1 MLFHWGL
8 LLGLVWVEHMTLADG
23 CVCPNATILP
33 QIPSELAAAGGGCC
47 VNYSGSAFSH
57 VLWSV
62 FSNHTNI
69 EILDLSNCNISFI
82 HSQGKVPS
90 SLQKVYLDGNRLTV
104 LPRNFLAS
112 QPNLTEVNL
121 SKNLLQELP
130 EGFLQDSNRL
140 QRLYLQ
146 ANQLRSLPE
155 DVLQLPHLQRLELD
169 GNQWDCS
176 CLLLEGLSVGGQ
188 TNRTSALQDLMGNL
202 TCSSPWQV
210 AGKMVWSLRQH
221 DMCRPASLTA
231 LFIVLPLVILSALLL
246 CWCCG
251 RKRKKKKEAPV
262 FGSSKKRALAS
273 SSHVQKHLT
282 KQQPL
287 AGERRNDGDCSKQGI
302 LKNHQPSDQTP
313 TLLDSSKDI
322 YEEVEIKVGSVES
335 LPHCSSFTE
344 GKQGSQGPDGAA
356 QTQLELDTVS
366 VTEVLKDSADREK
379 AYMTQSTEYYS
390 LVPGI
395 ELEDSDHA
403 EYENVVPPDTVLKE
417 PSIV

>member
-1 MLFHWGL
+1 MPFHWSL
-8 LLGLVWVEHMTLADG
+8 LLLSVWVGHMDLADG
-23 CVCPNATILP
+23 CVCPEATVLP
-33 QIPSELAAAGGGCC
+33 QVPSELAAGGCC
-47 VNYSGSAFSH
+47 LNYSGSAFTH

-62 FSNHTNI
+62 FNNDTNI

-82 HSQGKVPS
+82 HSHGKVSS
-90 SLQKVYLDGNRLTV
+90 SLQKVYLDHNRLTV

-112 QPNLTEVNL
+112 QPNLTEVDL
-121 SKNLLQELP
+121 SKNLLQQLP
-130 EGFLQDSNRL
+130 EGFLQESNSL
-140 QRLYLQ
+140 QRLYLHG
-146 ANQLRSLPE
+146 NQLHSLPE

-176 CLLLEGLSVGGQ
+176 CLLLEALNVGGQ
-188 TNRTSALQDLMGNL
+188 TNRTSAFQDLVGNL
-202 TCSSPWQV
+202 TCFSPRHV

-231 LFIVLPLVILSALLL
+231 LFIVLPLIILSALLL

-262 FGSSKKRALAS
+262 FGSSKKRALGS
-273 SSHVQKHLT
+273 SSHIQKHLS
-282 KQQPL
+282 KQQPS
-287 AGERRNDGDCSKQGI
+287 AHEHWKDGDGSKQGI
-302 LKNHQPSDQTP
+302 LKNHQPPDQTP

-335 LPHCSSFTE
+335 LPHVSSLCSSFTE

-356 QTQLELDTVS
+356 KTQLELDTVS

-403 EYENVVPPDTVLKE
+403 EYENVVP
-417 PSIV
+417 S

>member
-1 MLFHWGL
+1 MPFHWSL
-8 LLGLVWVEHMTLADG
+8 LLLSVWAGHMDLADG
-23 CVCPNATILP
+23 CVCPEATVLP
-33 QIPSELAAAGGGCC
+33 QVPSELAAGGCC
-47 VNYSGSAFSH
+47 LNYSGSAFTH
-57 VLWSV
+57 VLC
-62 FSNHTNI
+62 H
-69 EILDLSNCNISFI
+69 
-82 HSQGKVPS
+82 GKVSS
-90 SLQKVYLDGNRLTV
+90 SLQKVFLDHNRLTV

-112 QPNLTEVNL
+112 QPNLTEVDL
-121 SKNLLQELP
+121 SKNLLQQLP
-130 EGFLQDSNRL
+130 EGFLQESNSL
-140 QRLYLQ
+140 QRLYLHG
-146 ANQLRSLPE
+146 NQLHSLPG

-176 CLLLEGLSVGGQ
+176 CLLLEALNVGGQ
-188 TNRTSALQDLMGNL
+188 TNRTSAFQELVGNL
-202 TCSSPWQV
+202 TCFSPHQV

-231 LFIVLPLVILSALLL
+231 LFIVLPLIILSALLL

-262 FGSSKKRALAS
+262 FGSSKKRALGS
-273 SSHVQKHLT
+273 SSHIQKHLS
-282 KQQPL
+282 KQQPS
-287 AGERRNDGDCSKQGI
+287 ADEHWKDGDSSKQGI
-302 LKNHQPSDQTP
+302 LKNHQPPDQTP
-313 TLLDSSKDI
+313 TFLDSSKDI

-335 LPHCSSFTE
+335 LPHVSSLCSSFTD

-356 QTQLELDTVS
+356 KTQLELDTVS

-403 EYENVVPPDTVLKE
+403 EYENVVP
-417 PSIV
+417 S